1 MNLKQVGDDALIRLK
16 NNLPSEVDPDRVTI
30 ESGEIPDM
38 TTDKPAIVMSH
49 APGLRYATT
58 IGDVKRRERVGIIY
72 FQVRTPAE
80 YGSDTEC
87 INISEKVSRLFEY
100 VYVGNCL
107 RYNECEIRKL
117 GRDGAWYIC
126 NVVVNYSYEEVY

>member
-1 MNLKQVGDDALIRLK
+1 MNLTQVGDDAFIRLK
-16 NNLPSEVDPDRVTI
+16 NNLPVEVDADRVTI
-30 ESGEIPDM
+30 ESGAIPNM

-49 APGLRYATT
+49 TPGPRYATT
-58 IGDVKRRERVGIIY
+58 IGDVKRRQRDGIIY
-72 FQVRTPAE
+72 FQVRTPAAFGAE
-80 YGSDTEC
+80 TKC
-87 INISEKVSRLFEY
+87 IEISEKVSRLFEY